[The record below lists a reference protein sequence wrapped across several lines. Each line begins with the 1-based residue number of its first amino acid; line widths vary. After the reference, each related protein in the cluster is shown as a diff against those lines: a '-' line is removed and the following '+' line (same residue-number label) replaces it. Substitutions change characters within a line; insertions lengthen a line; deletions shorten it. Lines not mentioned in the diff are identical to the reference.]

1 MYHIPSQ
8 KKSYKEKQNF
18 DKFQLPTIEGV
29 IKRTVYSG
37 HLSDGIRD
45 NLIENYNL
53 YDGVVSEEAIEKAIN
68 PYGIHGL
75 LKPAKIQHYP
85 ASAPRI
91 DLLVGEELRRK
102 FEFFVSVVNP
112 TAISRKMQNLKDEYF
127 YRLMQLITSG
137 KTEEQIAAEVKNI
150 NYWAKYEYR
159 DYIELGATQLLNY
172 LYKQHDIK
180 KILNGAFRDLLI
192 GGIEIATVD
201 IYGDTIFP
209 RKCVPTNIW
218 AVLSGDSNQLDD
230 AEMIVEILYYSPGKL
245 IDFYYNDLSNEE
257 REYLENPS
265 DDGLVNS
272 DYSYFPFR
280 TPDIGEDGIIRM
292 ADDFGTELTTY
303 IDGVG
308 APFDSEGNIRLIKV
322 TWASWRKIG
331 LWTHYDPETGLEIKD
346 WVDENFVPNK
356 QIGETVEWTWIKEY
370 WGADKIGKD
379 IYKNIG
385 PKKVQFRDP
394 INPSLCKSG
403 YVGNIAT
410 INNIRVK
417 SLMDRMKPFEYLYDV
432 FLHRTELGFAKSWGK
447 LGVID
452 ISKKPDFLDFDQ
464 WLYYMQTMGMVV
476 EDSFKSS
483 DEGTAVGKLAGH
495 MQPPRNTI
503 DMDNY
508 SFIQQNISFLQYIE
522 EILSTISGVTRQRM
536 GQIDTRETV
545 GGVERAVMQSSHQ
558 TELWFTA
565 HNNFKIRYLN
575 LLFET
580 TRIIYR
586 DKEDFLQSFMDDA
599 SIQMFK
605 ISGQE
610 LMSAKFGVFCTDGTE
625 NMELWQTLKQISQT
639 ALQNDKIQLSH
650 FISMYRGR
658 SITEMERKLEAYEE
672 EKRRMDEEKMQQQM
686 EMQQQQQQMQLQL
699 MQMQME
705 NENNQK
711 ELDRQ
716 NKLQVEQMKIEGK
729 ILDKDIDNDGIE
741 DNIEKEKMQL
751 ELDFKREE
759 LSTKENLELTKLQV
773 QERMNKENNLVKERI
788 ANKKPTKK
796 L

>member
-1 MYHIPSQ
+1 MYNIPSQ
-8 KKSYKEKQNF
+8 KKSYREKKNF
-18 DKFQLPTIEGV
+18 EKFQKPTIEGA
-29 IKRTVYSG
+29 IKKALYSG
-37 HLSDGIRD
+37 HLTDEIRN
-45 NLIENYNL
+45 NLIENFDL
-53 YDGVVSEEAIEKAIN
+53 YDGVVSNEAIEKSVN
-68 PYGIHGL
+68 PYGIQGML
-75 LKPAKIQHYP
+75 SPTKLQHYP

-91 DLLVGEELRRK
+91 DLLVGEEMRRK

-112 TAISRKMQNLKDEYF
+112 TAVSRKMQTMKDEYF
-127 YRLMQLITSG
+127 IRLMQLVTSG
-137 KTEEQIAAEVKNI
+137 KSEEELATEVKKI
-150 NYWAKYEYR
+150 NYWAKYEFR
-159 DYIELGATQLLNY
+159 DYVELGASQLLNY
-172 LYKQHDIK
+172 LYKQYNVK
-180 KILNGAFRDLLI
+180 ELLNLCFKDLLI
-192 GGIEIATVD
+192 GGIEAATVD
-201 IYGDTIFP
+201 IYGDSLFP
-209 RKCVPTNIW
+209 RKCMPTNIW

-230 AEMIVEILYYSPGKL
+230 AELIIEILYYSPGKL
-245 IDFYYNDLSNEE
+245 IDFYYNDLTSEE
-257 REYLENPS
+257 IAYLENPTEG
-265 DDGLVNS
+265 GLIDS
-272 DYSYFPFR
+272 DYAAFVFK
-280 TPDIGEDGIIRM
+280 TPELDDNGEIRKVS
-292 ADDFGTELTTY
+292 DLGTEINDY
-303 IDGVG
+303 IEGVG

-331 LWTHYDPETGLEIKD
+331 LWTHYDPETGIELKD
-346 WVDENFVPNK
+346 WVDENWVANK
-356 QIGETVEWTWIKEY
+356 QLGEHVEWVWVKEY

-410 INNIRVK
+410 VNNIRVK

-432 FLHRTELGFAKSWGK
+432 FLHRTELAFAKSWGK

-452 ISKKPDFLDFDQ
+452 LSRKPDFLNLDQ
-464 WLYYMQTMGMVV
+464 WLYYMYTAGLVV
-476 EDSFKSS
+476 EDSFKAS
-483 DEGTAVGKLAGH
+483 DEGIASGKIAGN
-495 MQPPRNTI
+495 MQPPRSTI

-508 SFIQQNISFLQYIE
+508 SFVQQNISFLQYIE

-558 TELWFTA
+558 TEPWFNA
-565 HNNFKIRYLN
+565 HNNFKVRFLN
-575 LLFET
+575 LLFESA
-580 TRIIYR
+580 RIVYR
-586 DKEDFLQSFMDDA
+586 DKEEFLQSFMDDSA
-599 SIQMFK
+599 IQIFK
-605 ISGQE
+605 VSGQE
-610 LMSAKFGVFCTDGTE
+610 LMSSKFGVFCTDGSE
-625 NMELWQTLKQISQT
+625 DMELWQTLKQVAHA

-672 EKRRMDEEKMQQQM
+672 EKIQLDQEKMQQQM
-686 EMQQQQQQMQLQL
+686 QMQQEQQQMQLQL

-705 NENNQK
+705 NDNNQR

-716 NKLQVEQMKIEGK
+716 NKLQVEQMKLEGK
-729 ILDKDIDNDGIE
+729 VLEKDIDNDGI
-741 DNIEKEKMQL
+741 DDSVEKEKMQL

-759 LSTKENLELTKLQV
+759 LDTKESLELTKLQV